1 MTSAAASGASGFL
14 CGDDAAEFMR
24 QRGVQTWEAANE
36 AGGCAAEWWDECARC
51 DDGSGLRV
59 LCDYCNHVFH
69 PTCLDPPT
77 GVENWDDE
85 VFACGRCVSDAMGKA
100 VSTTPGARLMREL
113 RQRRATIAAAE
124 ARRAARDDDIRNEHD
139 ALALFVEQRGGGGG
153 GGGAAR
159 KRAAASPPPSPE
171 RRAHARTAA
180 PRTPPTSLRHT
191 RRDGTCPA
199 HLPGSGCAHCRRQR
213 PKRAPSSC
221 PVTGDRHCGQRA
233 L

>member
-1 MTSAAASGASGFL
+1 MPMTSAAASGASGFL

-51 DDGSGLRV
+51 DGGSGLRV

-85 VFACGRCVSDAMGKA
+85 VFACGRCVTDAMGKA
-100 VSTTPGARLMREL
+100 VTTPGARLKRESGARLKREL

-171 RRAHARTAA
+171 RRAHAILQDPRSREAA
-180 PRTPPTSLRHT
+180 QQALPR
-191 RRDGTCPA
+191 RRDA
-199 HLPGSGCAHCRRQR
+199 LPR
-213 PKRAPSSC
+213 
-221 PVTGDRHCGQRA
+221 
-233 L
+233 

>member
-1 MTSAAASGASGFL
+1 MPMTSAAASGASGFL

-159 KRAAASPPPSPE
+159 KRA
-171 RRAHARTAA
+171 
-180 PRTPPTSLRHT
+180 
-191 RRDGTCPA
+191 G
-199 HLPGSGCAHCRRQR
+199 
-213 PKRAPSSC
+213 
-221 PVTGDRHCGQRA
+221 
-233 L
+233 